1 MRVDPGMPDKYRRL
15 LDDLRSFPV
24 TAFLPLLFLAIAGGC
39 LTARNPLD
47 GACQLPTYVLDVPAK
62 PSRVSVELAD
72 LDTIPPG
79 PIVVSPTE
87 GKKVVEKEP
96 EVPQKESEPPEVT
109 EVIEEETPS
118 PPGKPRIPRGRGPLT
133 ENEIYRIEQNEIAR
147 IERVASKL
155 TPTDPTEAANATIMA
170 LAETDPVKPVED
182 YRIHPKDDILI
193 EVFGEPEISHIY
205 HVSSDGFINH
215 PLLKKVEL
223 VGLTS
228 VEAEEKLR
236 KMLAQDYLVDPRV
249 NLRIKSS
256 LARRVII
263 FGEVENPGSYEVD
276 HDQPMTLLRIISMAG
291 GFTDLAAV
299 GRVRILR
306 DIDGE
311 EKTMKIDVAD
321 LLKGR
326 LDETDIGLKPGDI
339 ITVPETIF

>member
-1 MRVDPGMPDKYRRL
+1 MFSAAAVLTVMF
-15 LDDLRSFPV
+15 S
-24 TAFLPLLFLAIAGGC
+24 GC

-47 GACQLPTYVLDVPAK
+47 GACQLPTYVLDVPVE
-62 PSRVSVELAD
+62 PSRISIELAD
-72 LDTIPPG
+72 MDTMSPSPPHK
-79 PIVVSPTE
+79 PPEPPHVPQVIVEPVVEEKPPPPE
-87 GKKVVEKEP
+87 PEVEKE
-96 EVPQKESEPPEVT
+96 
-109 EVIEEETPS
+109 EEKPAQ
-118 PPGKPRIPRGRGPLT
+118 PKKPRIPRGRGPLT
-133 ENEIYRIEQNEIAR
+133 EDEISR
-147 IERVASKL
+147 IERVAMKL
-155 TPTDPTEAANATIMA
+155 TPTDPTAAANATIMA
-170 LAETDPVKPVED
+170 IAEADPVKPVED

-193 EVFGEPEISHIY
+193 EVFGEPEISHVY
-205 HVSSDGFINH
+205 HVSSEGFINH
-215 PLLKKVEL
+215 PLLKKVQL

-228 VEAEEKLR
+228 IEAEEKLR

-306 DIDGE
+306 DLDGE

-326 LDETDIGLKPGDI
+326 LDENDIELKPGDI

>member
-1 MRVDPGMPDKYRRL
+1 ML
-15 LDDLRSFPV
+15 S
-24 TAFLPLLFLAIAGGC
+24 TAVVIMAMLSGC
-39 LTARNPLD
+39 LTTRDPLA
-47 GACQLPTYVLDVPAK
+47 GACQLPTYVLDVPVK
-62 PSRVSVELAD
+62 PSSVSIELAD
-72 LDTIPPG
+72 LDTVPPE
-79 PIVVSPTE
+79 PVVVSPTP
-87 GKKVVEKEP
+87 GKKIVEKEP
-96 EVPQKESEPPEVT
+96 EHEVLQIEQEPPVVKEGV
-109 EVIEEETPS
+109 EEEPAL
-118 PPGKPRIPRGRGPLT
+118 PRKPRIPRGRGPLT

-170 LAETDPVKPVED
+170 LAKTDPVKPVED
-182 YRIHPKDDILI
+182 YRINPKDDILI
-193 EVFGEPEISHIY
+193 EVFGEPEISRIY
-205 HVSSDGFINH
+205 HVSSDGSINH

-299 GRVRILR
+299 SRVRVLR

-311 EKTMKIDVAD
+311 DKTMKIDVAD

-326 LDETDIGLKPGDI
+326 LDETDIDLKPGDI